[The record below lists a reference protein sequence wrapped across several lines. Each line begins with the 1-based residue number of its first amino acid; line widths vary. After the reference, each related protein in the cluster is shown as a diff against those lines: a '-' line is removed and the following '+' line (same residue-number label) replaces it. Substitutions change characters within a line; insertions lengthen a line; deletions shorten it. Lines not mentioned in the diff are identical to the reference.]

1 VQQRFLLR
9 TASFWAQVS
18 DLRKPT
24 KEAAM
29 MMRTDFQATGHRSQD
44 MQELSAGAEA
54 IPVHPRLS
62 KQVARHD
69 VTTTL
74 LGAGCAA
81 AICGLLALLFS
92 LG

>member
-1 VQQRFLLR
+1 MSSV
-9 TASFWAQVS
+9 WAQAS
-18 DLRKPT
+18 TSRKPT

-44 MQELSAGAEA
+44 MQELSAGAGNDA
-54 IPVHPRLS
+54 MQVHPRLS